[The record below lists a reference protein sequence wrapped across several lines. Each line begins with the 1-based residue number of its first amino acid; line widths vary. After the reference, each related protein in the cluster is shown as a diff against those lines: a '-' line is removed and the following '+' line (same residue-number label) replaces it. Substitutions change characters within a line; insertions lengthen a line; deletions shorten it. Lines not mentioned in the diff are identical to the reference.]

1 MNKLRLKGAV
11 SIEAAFIIPI
21 IITLLLA
28 IIEVVNYAADRLVAT
43 NILADELQ
51 LARTAAMAI
60 QADANL
66 NQNTYAVC
74 SANVVTLRESSFSSE
89 LSSRLRS
96 QFAGSTVTTNI
107 ENFAN
112 VSFQTYVVSVSIP
125 ARPILLPD
133 LIQFPINVTNIVTWD
148 LSC

>member
-1 MNKLRLKGAV
+1 MNNLKLKGAV
-11 SIEAAFIIPI
+11 SVEAAFIIPV

-66 NQNTYAVC
+66 NQNTYALC

-89 LSSRLRS
+89 LNAKLGS

-112 VSFQTYVVSVSIP
+112 LSFQTYVVNVSIT

-133 LIQFPINVTNIVTWD
+133 LIQLPINVTNIVTWD